1 MKQKSG
7 TNVPCEETKKP
18 QDLGMCHTLTFIYIM
33 IPDLMALHL
42 KCCIIRKLRKEKN
55 KSYIVA

>member
-1 MKQKSG
+1 MCPVKRQKK
-7 TNVPCEETKKP
+7 T

-42 KCCIIRKLRKEKN
+42 KGCIIRKLRKEKN